1 MKLLPLVLI
10 VPSLATAQTGTNPPA
25 DPLAALAGMLQALPQ
40 SQDSTDP
47 GETGP
52 AAQFL
57 QALQGGENPLGALGG
72 QPPVNFRELREL
84 LPAELAGLK
93 RTEIGGQKTGML
105 GANISEAEAKYG
117 EPGGPAIDV
126 KITDLAAMGAFGA
139 MAGFGWSAG
148 EIDRESDRGYER
160 TTEFKGHKGLE
171 KYDSTARRGSAS
183 VMVANRFMI
192 GIETRDVDPAQ
203 LRTAAEALDYDALDR
218 LAKRP
223 VIE

>member
-1 MKLLPLVLI
+1 MKMLPLLLI
-10 VPSLATAQTGTNPPA
+10 VPSLAAAQTGTNSPA
-25 DPLAALAGMLQALPQ
+25 DPLAALAGMFQSLQQ

-47 GETGP
+47 GEAGP

-84 LPAELAGLK
+84 LPEELAGLK

-117 EPGGPAIDV
+117 QPGGPAIEV

-139 MAGFGWSAG
+139 MAGFGWAAG

-171 KYDSTARRGSAS
+171 KYDTTARRGNAS

-192 GIETRDVDPAQ
+192 EIESRDIDPAQ